1 MYVVDVKKRS
11 FVRCGCLKDI
21 SCIVTDVFYFM
32 IVEEMLWLYFF
43 KHFLYVMNV
52 EKTSLVRYECRKD
65 VSCTLWM
72 SKRRLLY
79 VMNVEKTSFVCY
91 ECLKLLLYV
100 MRCPLDVFNTLWY
113 FDIDWLMNLIMKT
126 FDLLST
132 FLSLKNYFN
141 IINLHEKKPQG
152 MFFFIYVI
160 SIFLWKWIE
169 IYSQEPVYFL
179 LILKVIFF
187 YDDCLCYVFCV
198 LWVS

>member
-1 MYVVDVKKRS
+1 MSKRELLYVVDVKKRS

-43 KHFLYVMNV
+43 KHF
-52 EKTSLVRYECRKD
+52 
-65 VSCTLWM
+65 
-72 SKRRLLY
+72 LY

>member
-1 MYVVDVKKRS
+1 
-11 FVRCGCLKDI
+11 
-21 SCIVTDVFYFM
+21 
-32 IVEEMLWLYFF
+32 
-43 KHFLYVMNV
+43 
-52 EKTSLVRYECRKD
+52 
-65 VSCTLWM
+65 M

-79 VMNVEKTSFVCY
+79 LMNVEKTSFVFY

-100 MRCPLDVFNTLWY
+100 MRCPLDVFYTLWY

-187 YDDCLCYVFCV
+187 LWWLFMLCILCAMGV
-198 LWVS
+198 LKKYFVRYIIQYFEWFQRHL